1 MEYATGQQIYDVI
14 VSAASSPISVSELK
28 LFAKISGTGEDALL
42 QQIIDGVTLEAER
55 YTKRVFVQ
63 RTFRTWRDSLGDFGE
78 TPAYVC
84 APPMRYPYSQSGAPI
99 VLRRSPLVSV
109 SSVKYYSAG
118 VLTTMSSALYQVVKK
133 PAYSFIAPLSDAGW
147 VTVDNRLQAV
157 EIDFVAGYATVP
169 ADIKNALL
177 AHATSVYQN
186 RGDCDSGG
194 SCSCSFAP
202 SVSLAVY
209 QQYRILDFVG

>member
-78 TPAYVC
+78 SPAYVC
-84 APPMRYPYSQSGAPI
+84 APPMRSPYAQSSAPV
-99 VLRRSPLVSV
+99 VLRRSPLISV

-118 VLTTMSSALYQVVKK
+118 VLTTMNADLYQVVKK
-133 PAYSFIAPLSDAGW
+133 PAFSMIAPLSEW
-147 VTVDNRLQAV
+147 VTVDNRFQAV

-186 RGDCDSGG
+186 RGDCDTGG

-202 SVSLAVY
+202 SVALAVY
-209 QQYRILDFVG
+209 QQYRIVDFVA